1 HFRSHLAVQT
11 QLRKYRLGDDNSLGV
26 AYLSNAYVYSPHSDN
41 NVIPARLA
49 VSGRRGTSGTSHS
62 CRQPRNRLNEKIRGS
77 HDGERLSTTSPV
89 AYFSRT
95 PSYSAAI
102 GTRQS
107 IPVNSHSASKPRVS
121 LIRQNPDSSRV
132 WISTHGCSC
141 ETNAYWRSDPLAR
154 YSRDFAPR
162 SNPSVLCESTSA
174 TNTGFVITCGRPSTV
189 STGPQSTITSGY
201 VYISPEPVRNNTS
214 LPTTRHPRPRSAARS
229 SAPRF
234 IATSP

>member
-1 HFRSHLAVQT
+1 MAPRDPLWSWGRRVPCANNRAFRTGTPRRTGLSSCFRSRRWGQDSPAKSLHASPDQLRILRITKFAHHEFVVTSLGDSPGSLGPTSARWTRGPAQHKCTVLDRHFRSHLAVQT

-26 AYLSNAYVYSPHSDN
+26 AYLSNAYVYSPHSNN

-107 IPVNSHSASKPRVS
+107 IPVNSQSASRPRVS
-121 LIRQNPDSSRV
+121 LIRQNPASSRV
-132 WISTHGCSC
+132 
-141 ETNAYWRSDPLAR
+141 
-154 YSRDFAPR
+154 
-162 SNPSVLCESTSA
+162 
-174 TNTGFVITCGRPSTV
+174 
-189 STGPQSTITSGY
+189 
-201 VYISPEPVRNNTS
+201 
-214 LPTTRHPRPRSAARS
+214 
-229 SAPRF
+229 
-234 IATSP
+234 